1 MTVIGAGGKFDN
13 EVYTVSG
20 GLHGV
25 GVSAVNALS
34 AELTATILS

>member
-25 GVSAVNALS
+25 GGFGR
-34 AELTATILS
+34 